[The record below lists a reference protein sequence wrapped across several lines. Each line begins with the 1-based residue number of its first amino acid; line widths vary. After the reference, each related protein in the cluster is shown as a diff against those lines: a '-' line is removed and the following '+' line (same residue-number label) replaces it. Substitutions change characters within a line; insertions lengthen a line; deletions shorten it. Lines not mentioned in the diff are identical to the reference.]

1 MASFATSVPAQ
12 VRDEEL
18 PHKLRVA
25 MAIAAAV
32 VLVVGLGWY
41 GWDYY
46 PLDLEHRVE
55 HPMHRILRPSG
66 TVGLKLGMLG
76 VAMFLV
82 IFIYPLRKR
91 WRWLGSI
98 GKTKH
103 WLDFHS
109 IIGITAPIIITYH
122 AAFKTGGL
130 AGWAYWIMVVVALSG
145 FVGRYLYTQ
154 IPRTLQ
160 ATELSVG
167 ELDAENTAL
176 SERLAEQDVFDPG
189 QFAALLDVPT
199 AQDVRRMP
207 LLTVLWTLTILDLK
221 RPYLVSALRRQ
232 VLSGGERILT
242 LGGLFASNHQE
253 LEMVIANA
261 RRQSGLRTKVAF
273 LDRMRQMFHLWHV
286 IHRPF
291 SISFAALILV
301 HIGVVVTMGYF

>member
-1 MASFATSVPAQ
+1 MATWATTAPSHQ
-12 VRDEEL
+12 RDEEL
-18 PHKLRVA
+18 PHKLRVIL
-25 MAIAAAV
+25 AIAAAV

-46 PLDLEHRVE
+46 LLDLEQRVE
-55 HPMHRILRPSG
+55 HPMHRVLRPSG
-66 TVGLKLGMLG
+66 TVGLRLGMLG
-76 VAMFLV
+76 VALFLV

-109 IIGITAPIIITYH
+109 IIGITAPILITYH

-130 AGWAYWIMVVVALSG
+130 AGWSYWIMVVVALSG

-160 ATELSVG
+160 ATDLAVG
-167 ELDAENTAL
+167 EIDAENNAL
-176 SERLAEQDVFDPG
+176 SAELARQNVLEPG
-189 QFAALLDVPT
+189 QLAALLDVPT
-199 AQDVRRMP
+199 SQQVRQMP
-207 LLTVLWTLTILDLK
+207 LVTVLWTLTLLDMK
-221 RPYLVSALRRQ
+221 RPILVSALRRR
-232 VLSGGERILT
+232 VLSAGERILT
-242 LGGLFASNHQE
+242 LGGLFASGHPE
-253 LEMVIANA
+253 LEAVIANA
-261 RRQSGLRTKVAF
+261 RRQAGLRTKIAF
-273 LDRMRQMFHLWHV
+273 LDRIRQMFHLWHV

-291 SISFAALILV
+291 SISFVALVLV